1 MGLSSFTQKLS
12 RGTLRMPKFTLRAA
26 CYTKLN
32 AFDLTIKDC
41 DTSISMDPTF
51 VKAYLRKANVLKA
64 MGQAKNAM
72 EVYSKAMELDPNSDE
87 AKNGS
92 RDCAIRM
99 QTVEVVERILRRCE
113 GTQ

>member
-1 MGLSSFTQKLS
+1 MRKLTQLFQDAKIYS
-12 RGTLRMPKFTLRAA
+12 NRAA

-64 MGQAKNAM
+64 MGQA
-72 EVYSKAMELDPNSDE
+72 
-87 AKNGS
+87 
-92 RDCAIRM
+92 RM
-99 QTVEVVERILRRCE
+99 QWRFTAKPWSLIPTQTRPRMDTETAPSGCRAVAVAERTLRRCE
-113 GTQ
+113 GMP